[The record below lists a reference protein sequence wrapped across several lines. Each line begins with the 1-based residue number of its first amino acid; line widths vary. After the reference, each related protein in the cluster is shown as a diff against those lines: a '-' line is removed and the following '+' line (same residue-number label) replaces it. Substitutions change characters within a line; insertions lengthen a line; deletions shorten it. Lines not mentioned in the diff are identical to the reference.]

1 MDKFEFM
8 TIISSIYEECES
20 KEEIDNICKQMIAII
35 ETQCELSKRYFEL
48 NIL

>member
-8 TIISSIYEECES
+8 TIISSIYQECES
-20 KEEIDNICKQMIAII
+20 KEEINNICKQMIVMI
-35 ETQCELSKRYFEL
+35 ETQCELSKKYFEL